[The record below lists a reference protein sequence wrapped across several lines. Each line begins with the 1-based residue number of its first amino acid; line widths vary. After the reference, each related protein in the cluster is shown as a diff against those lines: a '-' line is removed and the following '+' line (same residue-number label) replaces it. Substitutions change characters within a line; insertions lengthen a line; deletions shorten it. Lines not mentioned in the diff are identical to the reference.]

1 MVSGGAG
8 LFQESLGGFRK
19 GYVFH
24 ERLGGGF
31 RKGVVVSGKSG
42 VAPGKAAWFPGGLC
56 SCRKDWVLVS
66 GEAVRFQERLGGFKE
81 RLGGFRRCRVV
92 SGKTVWFP
100 ARLCG
105 FTKEDGLGLL

>member
-42 VAPGKAAWFPGGLC
+42 VAPGKAAWFPGGLW

-66 GEAVRFQERLGGFKE
+66 GEAVRFQARPTPSITHT
-81 RLGGFRRCRVV
+81 FRA
-92 SGKTVWFP
+92 FP
-100 ARLCG
+100 EAAQSFLKPAPSRKPSKLS
-105 FTKEDGLGLL
+105 